1 MVAVGGG
8 GQAAGVA
15 PAVGG
20 PASRVQPSGAS
31 GFDLGEPVPLA
42 DILANIK
49 PELVDDVRRRE
60 ENLARRMAD
69 RELLDKLAAGD
80 FTGRR
85 YQRFEEELAAY
96 GMSVLR
102 GWMHSGYIFKLAAGR
117 GFSLYPSDS
126 ELEELVRDSDARE
139 ELATM
144 TVALALPRFRK
155 HALVGGGWRL
165 EGGASLP
172 TYFMGACL
180 YVFPNEF
187 RKRRVYQRKYI
198 RAQRGEAVMLEPVAN
213 PTNNPAVIAIGN
225 IRVRDDLQRADP
237 REQAIVAL
245 TIDGYSQEEIVELLN
260 EVSVRAVEGV
270 LYRWR
275 TKEKPTVQGGG
286 EPDGRA

>member
-1 MVAVGGG
+1 MSGGDG
-8 GQAAGVA
+8 AAGVA
-15 PAVGG
+15 PAAGG
-20 PASRVQPSGAS
+20 RAARVQPSGPS
-31 GFDLGEPVPLA
+31 GSDLGGPIPLDA
-42 DILANIK
+42 ILANIK
-49 PELVDDVRRRE
+49 PELVADARRQQ
-60 ENLARRMAD
+60 ENLQRRMAD
-69 RELLDKLAAGD
+69 QELLGKLAASE
-80 FTGRR
+80 FTGPR
-85 YQRFEEELAAY
+85 YRRFEEELAAY

-126 ELEELVRDSDARE
+126 ELEELFRDSDARE
-139 ELATM
+139 ELANM

-165 EGGASLP
+165 DGGASLP

-187 RKRRVYQRKYI
+187 RKRRVYQQKYT
-198 RAQRGEAVMLEPVAN
+198 RAQRGEAVTMEPVSN
-213 PTNNPAVIAIGN
+213 PVTNPAVIATGI

-275 TKEKPTVQGGG
+275 TKEKPAAHEGG
-286 EPDGRA
+286 EPDGGA